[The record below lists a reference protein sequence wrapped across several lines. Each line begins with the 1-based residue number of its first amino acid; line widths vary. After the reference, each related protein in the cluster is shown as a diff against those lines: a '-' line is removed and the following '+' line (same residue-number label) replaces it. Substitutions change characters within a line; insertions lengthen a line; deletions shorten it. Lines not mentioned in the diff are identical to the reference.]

1 MTDRSPAPN
10 VAGNDRAARRQAALL
25 RLSTEIAAAPDEERI
40 SQAVVHGLRDESI
53 GYNFVG
59 LFTVDDATGE
69 RVMRAS
75 VGWAGIPDGWRVPA
89 GEGLSARAIRD
100 GKLHYTPDV
109 TKEPLYIPGLSS
121 GSEVDIPLFID
132 GQPVGVIVVESDRPH
147 AFTDED
153 LQILTAAANQAGIA
167 LGRAQLAQRQAELIE
182 RERRRADEQQAL
194 LETLVDLSSELEL
207 GTLLQTVLDRAVGL
221 LGVSGGELATFD
233 PEANELEVMA
243 SHGVV
248 DQVSIGTR
256 LKLGEGAMGHVAQ
269 TLEPLTISDYAA
281 WSGRSVR
288 YAGVEAHAALVLPL
302 LIGRRLVG
310 ALNFWHVDHD
320 RTFAESDLR
329 LANLFAPQA
338 AIAIENARL
347 FATAKRQQQYFAE
360 LVRNSPVAIVT
371 LDPDHNVVGCNPAF
385 ERLFGYEESSIL
397 GGNLDD
403 LITTEDMRSEAVAYT
418 REAGDRAVH
427 GITKRMRKDGTTVE
441 VEVLAV
447 PVTVDG
453 ARVGMMGLYHDVTE
467 LLEARRAAE
476 TANAAKSQFLA
487 SMSHELRTP
496 LNAIIGYSE
505 MLQEDAADAGQTD
518 FVPDLQKIHGAG
530 RHLLTLINDVL
541 DLSKIEAGRMDLHI
555 ETFDLQATIDAVVAT
570 VEPLV
575 GKNGNAF
582 DITVASDLGAMRS
595 DQTRVRQV
603 LLNLLSNASKFTDN
617 GTVKLDVAR
626 VAEAGEPEQ
635 IEFRVSDTGI
645 GMTPEQLDRV
655 FEAFAQAEASTASRY
670 GGTGLGLAISR
681 RFCQMMGGDIA
692 VRSAPGEGTQ
702 FTVRLPLEYRDA
714 SADAMAESAP
724 RERVDGTA
732 GCVLVIDDDA
742 AARDLVRR
750 LLQREGFEVREASSG
765 EEGLACARDV
775 RPDAITLDV
784 LMPKMDGWSVLSALK
799 GDPDLADIPV
809 VMLSILDEQTV
820 GYALGAS
827 EYLTKPIERE
837 RLVSVLSKYRQR
849 SAERSALIVEDSEP
863 VRGLLRRI
871 LEQEDWSV
879 WEAEHGR
886 AALTEMESHRPGLV
900 LLDLMMPEMDGFE
913 FLETMRARNEW
924 HDIPVVVIT
933 AKDLTD
939 EERSRLNGGVA
950 RVVEKGNLDAGDL
963 LRDLRAVIAGD
974 LGSQ

>member
-1 MTDRSPAPN
+1 
-10 VAGNDRAARRQAALL
+10 
-25 RLSTEIAAAPDEERI
+25 
-40 SQAVVHGLRDESI
+40 
-53 GYNFVG
+53 
-59 LFTVDDATGE
+59 
-69 RVMRAS
+69 
-75 VGWAGIPDGWRVPA
+75 
-89 GEGLSARAIRD
+89 
-100 GKLHYTPDV
+100 
-109 TKEPLYIPGLSS
+109 
-121 GSEVDIPLFID
+121 
-132 GQPVGVIVVESDRPH
+132 
-147 AFTDED
+147 
-153 LQILTAAANQAGIA
+153 
-167 LGRAQLAQRQAELIE
+167 
-182 RERRRADEQQAL
+182 
-194 LETLVDLSSELEL
+194 VDLSSELEL
-207 GTLLQTVLDRAVGL
+207 GNLLQAVLDRAVGL

-256 LKLGEGAMGHVAQ
+256 LKLGEGAMGYVAQ
-269 TLEPLTISDYAA
+269 TLEPLSISDYAA

-320 RTFAESDLR
+320 RTFTESDLR

-371 LDPDHNVVGCNPAF
+371 LDPEHNVVACNPAF
-385 ERLFGYEESSIL
+385 EQLFGYEESSIL

-447 PVTVDG
+447 PVVVDG

-467 LLEARRAAE
+467 LLKARRAAE

-505 MLQEDAADAGQTD
+505 MLQEDAADVGQTD
-518 FVPDLQKIHGAG
+518 FIPDLQKIHGAG

-541 DLSKIEAGRMDLHI
+541 DLSKIEAGRMELHV
-555 ETFDLQATIDAVVAT
+555 ETFDLQTTIDAVVAT

-582 DITVASDLGAMRS
+582 TVTVPSDLGAMRS

-603 LLNLLSNASKFTDN
+603 LLNLLSNASKFTEH
-617 GTVKLDVAR
+617 GTVELEVVR
-626 VAEAGEPEQ
+626 VADAGAPER

-645 GMTPEQLDRV
+645 GMSPEQLERV

-692 VRSAPGEGTQ
+692 VRSTVGEGTR
-702 FTVRLPLEYRDA
+702 FTVSLPLEYRDA
-714 SADAMAESAP
+714 SAGADVAADTAP
-724 RERVDGTA
+724 QGRVEGAA

-765 EEGLACARDV
+765 EEGLERAREV

-849 SAERSALIVEDSEP
+849 STERSALVVEDNEP

-871 LEQEDWSV
+871 LEQEEWSV
-879 WEAEHGR
+879 REAEHGR
-886 AALTEMESHRPGLV
+886 AALAVMESHRPGLV

-913 FLETMRARNEW
+913 FLETMRARDEW
-924 HDIPVVVIT
+924 QDVPVVVIT

-939 EERSRLNGGVA
+939 EDRARLNGGVA

-963 LRDLRAVIAGD
+963 LRDVRAVIAGE
-974 LGSQ
+974 LGGR